1 MLCIY
6 FQSIITSHFLLCLLK
21 WAPNRIANGCSI
33 LWVGGCL
40 VCSANLRRTNNEPTN
55 CKFNIKL
62 SNESMS
68 NKIGAKYRRRLV
80 VAYPSSF
87 YQSCVVVSFCV
98 VLVAVGI
105 DGRLLVN
112 VETAIRSMVHQP
124 CRPLTSMVKS
134 PTFYAITWSVL
145 ATTNGSRR
153 GYSHLKEEEP
163 NM

>member
-1 MLCIY
+1 M
-6 FQSIITSHFLLCLLK
+6 
-21 WAPNRIANGCSI
+21 
-33 LWVGGCL
+33 

-68 NKIGAKYRRRLV
+68 NEIGAKYRRRLV

-87 YQSCVVVSFCV
+87 YRSCVVVSFCV

-112 VETAIRSMVHQP
+112 VETAIRS
-124 CRPLTSMVKS
+124 TSCLVIIEIKR
-134 PTFYAITWSVL
+134 L
-145 ATTNGSRR
+145 LGS
-153 GYSHLKEEEP
+153 GAYSALGGDRCTYWWCIMCCWWVDAELHGR
-163 NM
+163 